1 MGWNHQPEIDVKH
14 DIVDRRNPAITT
26 WDEKNPVNDGMNY
39 QPQLVKAGF
48 LNHQQHFIYSPSN
61 ILAPGNGWLE
71 DQFAFRMAYF
81 EGYISF
87 RESIPPTWYTSARG
101 NKHQQGHQDFQVP
114 KMEVLNSYIC
124 DYLGCAFKYVLFS
137 PRTSG
142 KISILTN
149 IFTMGW
155 IHQLVNINEGF
166 ARLSLWRESWRCWFS
181 KNVTRWKMWKLHSAR
196 VF

>member
-1 MGWNHQPEIDVKH
+1 MHQPSNHHLGEYVWVTFSGH
-14 DIVDRRNPAITT
+14 RGHANP
-26 WDEKNPVNDGMNY
+26 M
-39 QPQLVKAGF
+39 
-48 LNHQQHFIYSPSN
+48 
-61 ILAPGNGWLE
+61 
-71 DQFAFRMAYF
+71 FAFGMAYF

-124 DYLGCAFKYVLFS
+124 DYLDCAFKYVLVS

-149 IFTMGW
+149 IFHNGLNPPTSQ
-155 IHQLVNINEGF
+155 HQ
-166 ARLSLWRESWRCWFS
+166 
-181 KNVTRWKMWKLHSAR
+181 
-196 VF
+196 